1 MESARATNSV
11 RSPPPCG
18 EGLGV
23 GVVRCGDTAAHFAT
37 PLPTPPPQGGRE
49 QTEFAARLC
58 IKLKR
63 TCASRR
69 SPRVAAAVCALAAL
83 MAGVTAAAAHG
94 FGQRYDLPLP
104 LSLYLWGTA
113 AAVAVSFVI
122 VGLFVR
128 HSPRADAYSRVDL
141 LGLAPAR
148 LIARPGVA
156 FAIKLLGVALFIVT
170 VVAGLRGDPNAYRN
184 IAPTLVWIIWWVG
197 LAYVSA
203 FLGNA
208 WALINPWNTL
218 FGAAEVLW
226 TGFGGRA
233 LSLRRPYPPVLGVWP
248 AFVLLAV
255 FAWIELVYPSPAV
268 PKHIACFAI
277 AYSIL
282 TFAGMALFGRE
293 TWLKHGEVFSL
304 VFGTFA
310 RFAPTDWHRRSPN
323 EPEWELRP
331 FGAGLLDSR
340 AVSTSMMAFVLLLLA
355 TVLYDGALG
364 TPEWASLE
372 SPLAARLSV
381 LGGFAAIAIK
391 TAGLVLFW
399 VVLCGAY
406 VAACALMSV
415 AAGGLPPVAMA
426 RRFALTLVP
435 IAIGYHLAHY
445 LTYLLVQG
453 QYIIPLIS
461 DPFGFGWDLFGT
473 AGYRVDIAV
482 VGARFS
488 WYAAVTAILAG
499 HVAAVYLAHLEAM
512 RIFPARALA
521 LRSQVPLTALM
532 VAYTFVSLS
541 ILAEPIVERR
551 PAAQPSAAVPAEV
564 SVPPDAVMPQP
575 GDGRLRAVDAGTL
588 ARQKLTYRMLGS
600 LFHDGTRMSP
610 ADILY
615 AYMFAYRWGARGE
628 GDHYDPSVDAATA
641 ALRAHLAGVKVI
653 ATDTTSKTI
662 RFGDFDY
669 VRELLVVDIYITS
682 PPIDPEQDAAIAPPW
697 STLPWQVIV
706 LMEEA
711 VTRGLAAFSQGEAAR
726 RGVPWLDLARA
737 PELSRRLLALAEGF
751 AREGYRPER
760 LQGLVSADQ
769 ARARWSALAA
779 FYKEHG
785 HFLVTNGPYRL
796 TRWSPD
802 GVVLDV
808 FRDLTYPLGVGS
820 YDVYAVPR
828 RGYIT
833 SVERTSGRIR
843 LSGDIETVMKFQRD
857 FKIVREPLASVAT
870 EVRARAAPECRY
882 TVIDDAGRLVLAGT
896 VHLDKDAAC
905 EIDVEGRLPA
915 GRYTIFAMLIVNGNA
930 MNADVTRIPITVP
943 SSP

>member
-1 MESARATNSV
+1 MEPSFDITARPTSRSLRQVEPQTRRGKLCPLPSRERATLSAPAL
-11 RSPPPCG
+11 S
-18 EGLGV
+18 
-23 GVVRCGDTAAHFAT
+23 
-37 PLPTPPPQGGRE
+37 
-49 QTEFAARLC
+49 
-58 IKLKR
+58 
-63 TCASRR
+63 
-69 SPRVAAAVCALAAL
+69 ALAGYAL
-83 MAGVTAAAAHG
+83 TALLAGVTPAGAHG

-104 LSLYLWGTA
+104 LSLYLWGSA

-122 VGLFVR
+122 IGLFVR
-128 HSPRADAYSRVDL
+128 HSPRADGYPRVDL
-141 LGLAPAR
+141 LRFAPAR
-148 LIARPGVA
+148 LIARPAVA
-156 FAIKLLGVALFIVT
+156 FVLQLLAVALFIVT
-170 VVAGLRGDPNAYRN
+170 VLAGMRGDPNPYRN

-203 FLGNA
+203 FLGNL

-218 FGAAEVLW
+218 FEAAEVLC
-226 TGFGGRA
+226 TGVGGRA
-233 LSLRRPYPPVLGVWP
+233 LSLRRPYPAALGVWP
-248 AFVLLAV
+248 AFVLLAA

-282 TFAGMALFGRE
+282 TFAGMTLYGRE
-293 TWLKHGEVFSL
+293 TWLAHGEVFAL

-310 RFAPTDWHRRSPN
+310 RFAPTGCGIRSPDR
-323 EPEWELRP
+323 PQWELRP

-372 SPLAARLSV
+372 SALAARLSL

-406 VAACALMSV
+406 VAVCALMSQ

-461 DPFGFGWDLFGT
+461 DPFGFGWNLFGT

-512 RIFPARALA
+512 RIFPARTLA

-532 VAYTFVSLS
+532 VVYTFVSLS

-551 PAAQPSAAVPAEV
+551 PAAQPSAIASAEL
-564 SVPPDAVMPQP
+564 SVPQDAVIPQP
-575 GDGRLRAVDAGTL
+575 GDGRLHAVDAGTF

-600 LFHDGTRMSP
+600 LFHDGTRTSP

-628 GDHYDPSVDAATA
+628 GDDYDPSVAAATA

-669 VRELLVVDIYITS
+669 VRELIVVDVYITS

-697 STLPWQVIV
+697 STLPWHVIV

-711 VTRGLAAFSQGEAAR
+711 VTRSLAAFSQGEAAR
-726 RGVPWLDLARA
+726 RGVPWLDLART
-737 PELSRRLLALAEGF
+737 PELSRRLIALVEGF
-751 AREGYRPER
+751 TREGYRPAR

-796 TRWSPD
+796 SRWSPD
-802 GVVLDV
+802 GVTLDV

-833 SVERTSGRIR
+833 NVERLDGRIR
-843 LSGDIETVMKFQRD
+843 LAGDIETVMRFQRD
-857 FKIVREPLASVAT
+857 FKIVREPLASVAV
-870 EVRARAAPECRY
+870 EVRVRAAPECRY
-882 TVIDDAGRLVLAGT
+882 TVIDGAGKVALAGT
-896 VHLDKDAAC
+896 VRLDKDTAC
-905 EIDVEGRLPA
+905 EIDVDGRLPA
-915 GRYTIFAMLIVNGNA
+915 GRYTMFAMLMVNGNA
-930 MNADVTRIPITVP
+930 MNADIKRIPITVP
-943 SSP
+943 SNP